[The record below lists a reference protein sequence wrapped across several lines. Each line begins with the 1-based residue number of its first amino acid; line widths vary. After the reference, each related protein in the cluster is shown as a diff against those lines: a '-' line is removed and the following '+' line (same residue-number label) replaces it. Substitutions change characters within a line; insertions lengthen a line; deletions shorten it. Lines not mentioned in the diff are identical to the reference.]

1 MSLTSDHLYP
11 YNLILSPINISGYNL
26 KKLIVI
32 SIATIYLLSEAASLR
47 AQEDYRFDIG
57 GGVGMTGYL
66 GDANTS
72 TLFQRPSWDIELIF
86 RYIANNRWNFKTNL
100 FVGGL
105 SGDSADMT
113 NVFPSDQTFKF
124 STVFYELS
132 ELAEFNFFGYGI
144 GETYQH
150 LKRWT
155 PYLAGG
161 VGMTAWTVGG
171 HGGLAFTIPFG
182 VGFRYKP
189 SKRLN
194 LGLEFLMKKT
204 FTDRLDGPD
213 LQDPMGIESSF
224 MKNTDWYST
233 LTFTVTFEF
242 SKRCATCNYK
252 D

>member
-1 MSLTSDHLYP
+1 MKKIITIFLTFS
-11 YNLILSPINISGYNL
+11 ILLGIIPM
-26 KKLIVI
+26 K
-32 SIATIYLLSEAASLR
+32 
-47 AQEDYRFDIG
+47 AQEDYRYAIG

-72 TLFQRPSWDIELIF
+72 VLFQHPSWDVELLF
-86 RYIANNRWNFKTNL
+86 SYIANTRWNFKTD
-100 FVGGL
+100 FYVGGL
-105 SGDSADMT
+105 AGDSADMT
-113 NVFPSDQTFKF
+113 NVFPSEQTFKF
-124 STVFYELS
+124 TTTFYEIS

-161 VGMTAWTVGG
+161 IGMTIWTVQGYTG
-171 HGGLAFTIPFG
+171 VGFTLPFG
-182 VGFRYKP
+182 IGFRYKP

-194 LGLEFLMKKT
+194 LGLEFLMKKV
-204 FTDRLDGPD
+204 FTDKLDGPD
-213 LQDPMGIESSF
+213 LQDPLGIKSSF

-233 LTFTVTFEF
+233 LTVTVSYEF